1 MTTWHQF
8 HSSSLHPN
16 LSSLCRCIIIVLAMF
31 EKLELIQKRYDE
43 LSQLLAREEIATD
56 RRQLQELSKEK
67 AALEDIVGM
76 YQEYRAKGK
85 ELAEL
90 EALLNSHAE
99 AEMMALIKEEVSKL
113 KQQQGELLRELKLSL
128 MPKDPN
134 DDRDVIVEIRAGAG
148 GGEAGLF
155 AADLFRMYSR
165 YAQAKG
171 WQVGV
176 IDSNQSEA
184 GGFREL
190 IFEIEGK
197 GAFSRFKHERGVHR
211 VQRVPITEASG
222 RIHTSTATVAVL
234 PEAEE
239 VELNINPD
247 DLKMEFF
254 HSRGAGGQNVNKVTS
269 AVRITH
275 LPTGIVAACQDERS
289 QIRNRMK
296 AMAVLRARL
305 LDMEQRKQ
313 SESIDEERRMQVGSG
328 QRAEKIRTY
337 NFPQNRVTDHR
348 INLSFHNLQRIL
360 DGELDEII
368 EALISKE
375 QVEQLEAALT

>member
-1 MTTWHQF
+1 
-8 HSSSLHPN
+8 
-16 LSSLCRCIIIVLAMF
+16 MF

-43 LSQLLAREEIATD
+43 LSQLLARADVATNPK
-56 RRQLQELSKEK
+56 RLQELSKEK
-67 AALEDIVGM
+67 ADLEDIVGM

-99 AEMMALIKEEVSKL
+99 AEMTALIKEEMSKL
-113 KQQQGELLRELKLSL
+113 KEQQADLLSRLKLSL
-128 MPKDPN
+128 MPKDP
-134 DDRDVIVEIRAGAG
+134 DADRDVIVEIRAGTG

-176 IDSNQSEA
+176 IDSNQSEV
-184 GGFREL
+184 GGFKEL
-190 IFEIEGK
+190 IFEIKGE

-239 VELNINPD
+239 IELNINHD

-254 HSRGAGGQNVNKVTS
+254 HSGGAGGQNVNKVTT

-275 LPTGIVAACQDERS
+275 LPTGIVAVCQDERS

-305 LDMEQRKQ
+305 LDLEQRKQ
-313 SESIDEERRMQVGSG
+313 SESMDKERRMQVGSG
-328 QRAEKIRTY
+328 QRSEKIRTY

-348 INLSFHNLQRIL
+348 IGSSFHNLQQIL

-368 EALISKE
+368 EALSSKE

>member
-1 MTTWHQF
+1 
-8 HSSSLHPN
+8 
-16 LSSLCRCIIIVLAMF
+16 MF

-43 LSQLLAREEIATD
+43 LNQLLAQPEIATD
-56 RRQLQELSKEK
+56 SRRLQELNKEK
-67 AALEDIVGM
+67 VDLEDIVGM

-90 EALLNSHAE
+90 EALLNSHTE
-99 AEMMALIKEEVSKL
+99 AEMTDLVKEEVSKL
-113 KQQQGELLRELKLSL
+113 KEQQADLLSRLKLSL
-128 MPKDPN
+128 MPKDP
-134 DDRDVIVEIRAGAG
+134 DADRDVIVEIRAGTG

-176 IDSNQSEA
+176 IDSNQSEV
-184 GGFREL
+184 GGFKEL
-190 IFEIEGK
+190 IFEIKGK
-197 GAFSRFKHERGVHR
+197 GAFSRFRHERGVHR
-211 VQRVPITEASG
+211 VQRVPVTEASG

-254 HSRGAGGQNVNKVTS
+254 HSGGAGGQNVNKVTT
-269 AVRITH
+269 AVRIKH
-275 LPTGIVAACQDERS
+275 LPTGIVATCQDERS

-296 AMAVLRARL
+296 AMAVLRARV
-305 LDMEQRKQ
+305 LDVEQRKQ
-313 SESIDEERRMQVGSG
+313 SESIDEERRMQVGGG

-348 INLSFHNLQRIL
+348 ISSSFHNLQQIL
-360 DGELDEII
+360 DGELDEIV

>member
-1 MTTWHQF
+1 
-8 HSSSLHPN
+8 
-16 LSSLCRCIIIVLAMF
+16 MF

-43 LSQLLAREEIATD
+43 VSKLLARADVATD
-56 RRQLQELSKEK
+56 PRRLQELSKEK
-67 AALEDIVGM
+67 ADLEDIVGT
-76 YQEYRAKGK
+76 YQQYKTKDK

-90 EALLNSHAE
+90 EALIDSHAE
-99 AEMMALIKEEVSKL
+99 AEMTALIKEEVSKL
-113 KQQQGELLRELKLSL
+113 KQQRGDLLRRLKLSL
-128 MPKDPN
+128 IPKDPAS
-134 DDRDVIVEIRAGAG
+134 DRDVIVEIRAGAG
-148 GGEAGLF
+148 GEEASLF

-171 WQVGV
+171 WQVV
-176 IDSNQSEA
+176 IIDSNQNER
-184 GGFREL
+184 GGFKEL
-190 IFEIEGK
+190 IFEIKGK

-222 RIHTSTATVAVL
+222 RLHTSTATVAVL

-239 VELNINPD
+239 IELKVNPD
-247 DLKMEFF
+247 DIKMEFF
-254 HSRGAGGQNVNKVTS
+254 HSHGAGGQNVNKVTT

-275 LPTGIVAACQDERS
+275 LPTGIVASCQDERS

-305 LDMEQRKQ
+305 LDLEQRKQ
-313 SESIDEERRMQVGSG
+313 SESVDKERRMQVGSG
-328 QRAEKIRTY
+328 QRAEKVRTY

-348 INLSFHNLQRIL
+348 INSSFHNLQQIL

-368 EALISKE
+368 EALSSKE

>member
-1 MTTWHQF
+1 
-8 HSSSLHPN
+8 
-16 LSSLCRCIIIVLAMF
+16 MF

-43 LSQLLAREEIATD
+43 LSQLLAQPEIATD
-56 RRQLQELSKEK
+56 SRRLQELNKEK
-67 AALEDIVGM
+67 VDLEDIVGM

-90 EALLNSHAE
+90 EALLNSHTE
-99 AEMMALIKEEVSKL
+99 AEMTALVKEEVSKL
-113 KQQQGELLRELKLSL
+113 KEQQADLLSRLKLSL
-128 MPKDPN
+128 MPKDP
-134 DDRDVIVEIRAGAG
+134 DADRDVIVEIRAGTG

-176 IDSNQSEA
+176 IDSNQSEV
-184 GGFREL
+184 GGFKEL
-190 IFEIEGK
+190 IFEIKGK
-197 GAFSRFKHERGVHR
+197 GAFSRFRHERGVHR
-211 VQRVPITEASG
+211 VQRVPVTEASG

-254 HSRGAGGQNVNKVTS
+254 HSGGAGGQNVNKVTT
-269 AVRITH
+269 AVRIKH
-275 LPTGIVAACQDERS
+275 LPTGIVATCQDERS

-313 SESIDEERRMQVGSG
+313 FESIDEERRTQVGSG

-348 INLSFHNLQRIL
+348 ISSSFHNLQQIL
-360 DGELDEII
+360 DGELDEIV

>member
-1 MTTWHQF
+1 
-8 HSSSLHPN
+8 
-16 LSSLCRCIIIVLAMF
+16 MF

-43 LSQLLAREEIATD
+43 LSQLLAQAEIATD
-56 RRQLQELSKEK
+56 RRRLQELSKEK
-67 AALEDIVGM
+67 ADLEDIVGM
-76 YQEYRAKGK
+76 YHQYKAKDK

-99 AEMMALIKEEVSKL
+99 AEMTALIKEEMNKL
-113 KQQQGELLRELKLSL
+113 KEQQADLLSRLKLSL
-128 MPKDPN
+128 MPKDP
-134 DDRDVIVEIRAGAG
+134 DADRDVIVEIRAGTG

-176 IDSNQSEA
+176 IDSNQSEV
-184 GGFREL
+184 GGFKEL
-190 IFEIEGK
+190 IFEIKGK

-211 VQRVPITEASG
+211 VQRVPTTEASG

-239 VELNINPD
+239 IELNINHD

-254 HSRGAGGQNVNKVTS
+254 HSGGAGGQNVNKVTT

-275 LPTGIVAACQDERS
+275 LPTGIVVVCQDERS

-305 LDMEQRKQ
+305 LDLEQRKQ
-313 SESIDEERRMQVGSG
+313 SESIDKERRMQVGGG

-348 INLSFHNLQRIL
+348 ISSSFHNLQQIL

-368 EALISKE
+368 EALSSKE

>member
-1 MTTWHQF
+1 M
-8 HSSSLHPN
+8 
-16 LSSLCRCIIIVLAMF
+16 IAGMF

-43 LSQLLAREEIATD
+43 VSKLLAQPEIATD
-56 RRQLQELSKEK
+56 PMRIQELSKEK
-67 AALEDIVGM
+67 VDLEDIVST
-76 YQEYRAKGK
+76 YQQYKAKGK

-90 EALLNSHAE
+90 EALLNSHTE
-99 AEMMALIKEEVSKL
+99 AEMVVLVKEEVNKL
-113 KQQQGELLRELKLSL
+113 KQQQDDLLRKLQLSL
-128 MPKDPN
+128 TPKDPN
-134 DDRDVIVEIRAGAG
+134 DEKDVIMEIRAGTG
-148 GGEAGLF
+148 GDEASLF

-171 WQVGV
+171 WQAGI
-176 IDSNQSEA
+176 IDSNQSER
-184 GGFREL
+184 GGFKEL
-190 IFEIEGK
+190 IFEIKGK
-197 GAFSRFKHERGVHR
+197 GAFSRLKHERGVHR
-211 VQRVPITEASG
+211 VQRVPVTEASG
-222 RIHTSTATVAVL
+222 RIHTSTTTVAVL

-254 HSRGAGGQNVNKVTS
+254 HSGGAGGQNVNKVTT
-269 AVRITH
+269 AVRIKH
-275 LPTGIVAACQDERS
+275 LPTGIVATCQDERS

-305 LDMEQRKQ
+305 LDVEQRKQ
-313 SESIDEERRMQVGSG
+313 FQSIDEERRTQVGSG

-348 INLSFHNLQRIL
+348 ISSSFHNLQQIL
-360 DGELDEII
+360 DGELDEIV

>member
-1 MTTWHQF
+1 
-8 HSSSLHPN
+8 
-16 LSSLCRCIIIVLAMF
+16 MF

-43 LSQLLAREEIATD
+43 LSQLLAQAEIATD
-56 RRQLQELSKEK
+56 LRRLQELSKEK
-67 AALEDIVGM
+67 AGLEDIVGM
-76 YQEYRAKGK
+76 YRQYKAKGK
-85 ELAEL
+85 ELEEL

-99 AEMMALIKEEVSKL
+99 AEMTALVKEEVSKL
-113 KQQQGELLRELKLSL
+113 KLQQDELLRELKLSL
-128 MPKDPN
+128 TPKDPN

-148 GGEAGLF
+148 GNEASLF

-176 IDSNQSEA
+176 IDSNQSER
-184 GGFREL
+184 GGFKEL
-190 IFEIEGK
+190 IFEIKGE

-239 VELNINPD
+239 IELNINPD

-254 HSRGAGGQNVNKVTS
+254 HSRGAGGQNVNKVTT

-275 LPTGIVAACQDERS
+275 LPTGIIASWQDERS

-305 LDMEQRKQ
+305 LDMEQQKQ
-313 SESIDEERRMQVGSG
+313 SESIDKERRMQVGSG
-328 QRAEKIRTY
+328 RRAEKIRTY
-337 NFPQNRVTDHR
+337 NFPQNRITDHR
-348 INLSFHNLQRIL
+348 INLSFHNLQQIL

-368 EALISKE
+368 EALSSKE

>member
-1 MTTWHQF
+1 MVTG
-8 HSSSLHPN
+8 
-16 LSSLCRCIIIVLAMF
+16 MF
-31 EKLELIQKRYDE
+31 EKLELIEKRYDE
-43 LSQLLAREEIATD
+43 LSKLLAQPEVTTD
-56 RRQLQELSKEK
+56 HKQLQELSKEK
-67 AALEDIVGM
+67 AALEDIVST
-76 YQEYRAKGK
+76 YRQYRAGDK
-85 ELAEL
+85 ELSEL
-90 EALLNSHAE
+90 EALINSHAE
-99 AEMMALIKEEVSKL
+99 AEMTALIRDEISKI
-113 KQQQGELLRELKLSL
+113 KRQQDELLHKLQLSL

-134 DDRDVIVEIRAGAG
+134 DDKDVIMEIRAGAG
-148 GGEAGLF
+148 GDEASLF

-171 WQVGV
+171 WQAGI
-176 IDSNQSEA
+176 IDSNQSER
-184 GGFREL
+184 GGFKEL
-190 IFEIEGK
+190 IFEIKGR
-197 GAFSRFKHERGVHR
+197 GAFSQLKHERGVHR
-211 VQRVPITEASG
+211 VQRVPVTEASG

-247 DLKMEFF
+247 DIKMEFF
-254 HSRGAGGQNVNKVTS
+254 HSGGAGGQNVNKVTT

-275 LPTGIVAACQDERS
+275 VPTGIVATCQDERS

-305 LDMEQRKQ
+305 LDVEQRKQ
-313 SESIDEERRMQVGSG
+313 FESIDEERRMQVGSG

-348 INLSFHNLQRIL
+348 IGSSFHNLQQIL

-368 EALISKE
+368 EAVSSKE
-375 QVEQLEAALT
+375 QVEQLEAAIT

>member
-1 MTTWHQF
+1 
-8 HSSSLHPN
+8 
-16 LSSLCRCIIIVLAMF
+16 MF

-43 LSQLLAREEIATD
+43 LSQLLAQAEIATD
-56 RRQLQELSKEK
+56 HRQLQELSKEK
-67 AALEDIVGM
+67 AALEDIVVT
-76 YQEYRAKGK
+76 YRQYKAKCR
-85 ELAEL
+85 ELTEL

-99 AEMMALIKEEVSKL
+99 AEMTALVKDEISKF
-113 KQQQGELLRELKLSL
+113 KQQQDELLRRLKLSL
-128 MPKDPN
+128 TPKDPN
-134 DDRDVIVEIRAGAG
+134 DERDVIVEIRAGAG
-148 GGEAGLF
+148 GEEAGLF

-165 YAQAKG
+165 YADAKG

-176 IDSNQSEA
+176 IDSNRSEV
-184 GGFREL
+184 GGFKEL
-190 IFEIEGK
+190 IFEIKGK

-211 VQRVPITEASG
+211 VQRVPVTEASG
-222 RIHTSTATVAVL
+222 RIHTSTTTVAVL

-239 VELNINPD
+239 IEFKINPD

-254 HSRGAGGQNVNKVTS
+254 HSGGAGGQNVNKVTT

-275 LPTGIVAACQDERS
+275 LPTGMVATCQDERS
-289 QIRNRMK
+289 QLRNRMK

-305 LDMEQRKQ
+305 LDIEQRKQ
-313 SESIDEERRMQVGSG
+313 FESIDEERRIQVGSG

-348 INLSFHNLQRIL
+348 IGSSFHNLQQIL
-360 DGELDEII
+360 DGELDEIV

>member
-1 MTTWHQF
+1 M
-8 HSSSLHPN
+8 L
-16 LSSLCRCIIIVLAMF
+16 LAMI

-43 LSQLLAREEIATD
+43 LSQLLAQVEIATD
-56 RRQLQELSKEK
+56 PRRLQELSKER
-67 AALEDIVGM
+67 AALEDMVVM
-76 YQEYRAKGK
+76 YQEYKAKTK

-90 EALLNSHAE
+90 EALLDGRGE
-99 AEMMALIKEEVSKL
+99 EDMMALVKEEVSKL
-113 KQQQGELLRELKLSL
+113 KQRQDELIGKLKLSL

-148 GGEAGLF
+148 GDEAGLF

-165 YAQAKG
+165 YAETKG
-171 WQVGV
+171 WQVEI
-176 IDSNQSEA
+176 IDSSQSER
-184 GGFREL
+184 GGFKEL
-190 IFEIEGK
+190 VFEIKGK

-211 VQRVPITEASG
+211 VQRVPVTEASG
-222 RIHTSTATVAVL
+222 RIHTSTTTVAVL

-239 VELNINPD
+239 IELNINPD

-254 HSRGAGGQNVNKVTS
+254 RSGGAGGQNVNKVTT

-275 LPTGIVAACQDERS
+275 LPTGIVASCQDERS
-289 QIRNRMK
+289 QIKNRMK

-313 SESIDEERRMQVGSG
+313 FESIDEERRTQVGSG

-360 DGELDEII
+360 DGELDEVV

>member
-1 MTTWHQF
+1 
-8 HSSSLHPN
+8 
-16 LSSLCRCIIIVLAMF
+16 MF

-43 LSQLLAREEIATD
+43 LSQLLARAEIATD
-56 RRQLQELSKEK
+56 RRRLQELNKEK
-67 AALEDIVGM
+67 AGLEDIVGM
-76 YQEYRAKGK
+76 YHQYKAKDK
-85 ELAEL
+85 ELTEL

-99 AEMMALIKEEVSKL
+99 TEMTALIKEEMKKL
-113 KQQQGELLRELKLSL
+113 KEQQEDLLRRLKLSL
-128 MPKDPN
+128 MPKDP
-134 DDRDVIVEIRAGAG
+134 DADRDVIVEIRAGTG

-176 IDSNQSEA
+176 IDSNQSEV
-184 GGFREL
+184 GGFKEL
-190 IFEIEGK
+190 IFEIKGK

-239 VELNINPD
+239 VELNINHD

-254 HSRGAGGQNVNKVTS
+254 RSGGAGGQNVNKVTT

-275 LPTGIVAACQDERS
+275 LPTGIVASCQDERS
-289 QIRNRMK
+289 QVRNRMK

-305 LDMEQRKQ
+305 LDLEQRKQ
-313 SESIDEERRMQVGSG
+313 SESMDKERRMQVGSG

-348 INLSFHNLQRIL
+348 ISSSFHNLQQIL

-368 EALISKE
+368 EALSSKE

>member
-1 MTTWHQF
+1 
-8 HSSSLHPN
+8 
-16 LSSLCRCIIIVLAMF
+16 MF
-31 EKLELIQKRYDE
+31 EKLELIQRRYEE
-43 LSQLLAREEIATD
+43 LGQLLAQADIAAD
-56 RRQLQELSKEK
+56 LRRLQELSKER

-76 YQEYRAKGK
+76 YQEYKARGR

-90 EALLNSHAE
+90 EALLDSRAE
-99 AEMMALIKEEVSKL
+99 AEMTALVKEEVNKL
-113 KQQQGELLRELKLSL
+113 REQQDGLLRELKLSL

-148 GGEAGLF
+148 GEEASLF

-171 WQVGV
+171 WHVEIV
-176 IDSNQSEA
+176 DSNQSER
-184 GGFREL
+184 GGFKEL
-190 IFEIEGK
+190 IFEIKGK

-211 VQRVPITEASG
+211 VQRVPVTEASG
-222 RIHTSTATVAVL
+222 RIHTSTTTVAVL

-239 VELNINPD
+239 VELNISPD

-254 HSRGAGGQNVNKVTS
+254 HSRGAGGQNVNKVTT
-269 AVRITH
+269 AVRLTH
-275 LPTGIVAACQDERS
+275 LPTGIMASCQDERS

-313 SESIDEERRMQVGSG
+313 AESIDKERRMQVGSG

-348 INLSFHNLQRIL
+348 INLSFHNLQQVL

-375 QVEQLEAALT
+375 QVEQLEAAVT

>member
-1 MTTWHQF
+1 
-8 HSSSLHPN
+8 
-16 LSSLCRCIIIVLAMF
+16 MF

-43 LSQLLAREEIATD
+43 LSQLLAQVEIATD
-56 RRQLQELSKEK
+56 PRRLQELGREK
-67 AALEDIVGM
+67 AGLEAIVRT
-76 YQEYRAKGK
+76 YNEYKAKGN

-90 EALLNSHAE
+90 EALSGSHAE
-99 AEMMALIKEEVSKL
+99 AEMKALVKEEMSKL

-134 DDRDVIVEIRAGAG
+134 DERDVIVEIRAGAG
-148 GGEAGLF
+148 GEEASLF

-165 YAQAKG
+165 YAEAKG

-176 IDSNQSEA
+176 IDSSQSER
-184 GGFREL
+184 GGFKEL
-190 IFEIEGK
+190 IFEIKGK

-222 RIHTSTATVAVL
+222 RIHTSTTTVAVL

-239 VELNINPD
+239 IELNINPD
-247 DLKMEFF
+247 DLKVEFF
-254 HSRGAGGQNVNKVTS
+254 HSRGAGGQNVNKVTT

-275 LPTGIVAACQDERS
+275 LPTGIIAACQDERS

-305 LDMEQRKQ
+305 LDIEQRKQ
-313 SESIDEERRMQVGSG
+313 SESIDKERRMQVGSG

-348 INLSFHNLQRIL
+348 INVSFHNLQRIL

>member
-1 MTTWHQF
+1 
-8 HSSSLHPN
+8 
-16 LSSLCRCIIIVLAMF
+16 MF

-43 LSQLLAREEIATD
+43 LSRLLAQADVATD
-56 RRQLQELSKEK
+56 PRRLQELSKER

-76 YQEYRAKGK
+76 YQEYKAEGK

-90 EALLNSHAE
+90 EALLSSHAE
-99 AEMMALIKEEVSKL
+99 AEMMALVKEEVNKL
-113 KQQQGELLRELKLSL
+113 KQRQDELLRKLKLSL
-128 MPKDPN
+128 MPRDPN

-148 GGEAGLF
+148 GEEASLF

-165 YAQAKG
+165 YAEAKG

-176 IDSNQSEA
+176 IDSNQSER
-184 GGFREL
+184 GGFKEL
-190 IFEIEGK
+190 IFEIKGE

-222 RIHTSTATVAVL
+222 RIHTSTTTVAVL

-239 VELNINPD
+239 IELNINPD

-254 HSRGAGGQNVNKVTS
+254 HSRGAGGQNVNKVTT

-275 LPTGIVAACQDERS
+275 LPTGIVAACHDERS
-289 QIRNRMK
+289 KIRNRMK

-305 LDMEQRKQ
+305 LDLEQRKQ
-313 SESIDEERRMQVGSG
+313 SESIDKERRMQVGSG

-348 INLSFHNLQRIL
+348 INLSFHNLQQIL

>member
-1 MTTWHQF
+1 
-8 HSSSLHPN
+8 
-16 LSSLCRCIIIVLAMF
+16 MF

-43 LSQLLAREEIATD
+43 LSQLLAQVEIATD
-56 RRQLQELSKEK
+56 PKRLQELGREK

-76 YQEYRAKGK
+76 YQEYRTKGK

-90 EALLNSHAE
+90 EALFDSHAE
-99 AEMMALIKEEVSKL
+99 AEMKALVKEEMSKL

-134 DDRDVIVEIRAGAG
+134 DERDVIVEIRAGAG
-148 GGEAGLF
+148 GEEASLF

-165 YAQAKG
+165 YAEAKG

-176 IDSNQSEA
+176 IDSSQSER
-184 GGFREL
+184 GGVKEL
-190 IFEIEGK
+190 IFEIKGK

-222 RIHTSTATVAVL
+222 RIHTSTITVAVL

-239 VELNINPD
+239 IELNINPD
-247 DLKMEFF
+247 DLKVEFF
-254 HSRGAGGQNVNKVTS
+254 HSRGAGGQNVNKVTT

-275 LPTGIVAACQDERS
+275 LPTGIIAACQDERS

-305 LDMEQRKQ
+305 LDVEQRKQ
-313 SESIDEERRMQVGSG
+313 SESIDKERRMQVGSG

-348 INLSFHNLQRIL
+348 INVSFHDLQRIL

>member
-1 MTTWHQF
+1 
-8 HSSSLHPN
+8 
-16 LSSLCRCIIIVLAMF
+16 MF
-31 EKLELIQKRYDE
+31 EKLELIQRRYDE
-43 LSQLLAREEIATD
+43 LSQLLAQVEIATD
-56 RRQLQELSKEK
+56 RRRLQELSKER
-67 AALEDIVGM
+67 AALQDIVGM

-90 EALLNSHAE
+90 EALLDSHAE
-99 AEMMALIKEEVSKL
+99 VEMTALIKEEVSKFKEEQADLISRL
-113 KQQQGELLRELKLSL
+113 KFSL

-134 DDRDVIVEIRAGAG
+134 DDRDVIVEVRAGAG
-148 GGEAGLF
+148 GDEASLF

-171 WQVGV
+171 WQVEV
-176 IDSNQSEA
+176 IDSSQSER
-184 GGFREL
+184 GGFKEL
-190 IFEIEGK
+190 VFEVKGK

-211 VQRVPITEASG
+211 VQRVPVTEASG
-222 RIHTSTATVAVL
+222 RIHTSTITVAVL

-254 HSRGAGGQNVNKVTS
+254 RSGGAGGQNVNKVTT

-275 LPTGIVAACQDERS
+275 LPTGIVASCQDERS
-289 QIRNRMK
+289 QIKNRMK

-313 SESIDEERRMQVGSG
+313 SESIDKERRMQVGSG

-348 INLSFHNLQRIL
+348 INLSFHNLQQIL